1 MDMTKKDG
9 GVIEHW
15 DFNTISYTA
24 EEVKEKVGIEIKTD
38 NAMILSGYI
47 KEDPTGRFEIGN
59 HFRSSM
65 IIEIDEE
72 NGIVETSNTI
82 YRLSGPAGE
91 GIGDLGN
98 LILKVFY

>member
-1 MDMTKKDG
+1 MSKKDG

-24 EEVKEKVGIEIKTD
+24 KHIKETVGIEIKTD
-38 NAMILSGYI
+38 KAMILSGYI

-59 HFRSSM
+59 HFRSSL

-72 NGIVETSNTI
+72 KGIVETNHTI
-82 YRLSGPAGE
+82 YKLSGGAGE
-91 GIGDLGN
+91 GIGDLGD